1 MRMHRARGDPGWGQ
15 SGQAAVEWLGIV
27 LLVALLLSGGFTAAA
42 ATGLFNGRAFGGAIF
57 EKILCAVRD
66 SGSCKKET
74 ALIEAHG
81 EKDADL
87 VRNLA
92 PNIVY
97 EKGTYAL
104 PVDFRRCRRDPSCS
118 DGPDVRGLVSRSF
131 KGMPVTVFTHVVD
144 KNGHKYIQYWFYF
157 SDSASGL
164 GQLSEAGRVSVRGW
178 AKLIKKDPYHL
189 DDWESYQVRIGPDG
203 TKHVRS
209 SAHNDYR
216 GCKSC
221 KNKWAPFTSW
231 HRVSGGSHAGHVP
244 GGDTFER
251 FTPSASLEASP
262 DQDPFRGRQKHQFR
276 GFTTLDKEGLHRPG
290 KLVDVN

>member
-1 MRMHRARGDPGWGQ
+1 MHMHRARVSPRWGQ
-15 SGQAAVEWLGIV
+15 SGQATVEWMGIV
-27 LLVALLLSGGFTAAA
+27 LLIALLLSGGFTAAA
-42 ATGLFNGRAFGGAIF
+42 AAGLFNGRAFGGAIF

-74 ALIEAHG
+74 ALIEAYG
-81 EKDADL
+81 ERDADL

-97 EKGTYAL
+97 EIGTKAM
-104 PVDFRRCRRDPSCS
+104 PIDFRNCRKPECG
-118 DGPDVRGLVSRSF
+118 DGVKSMGLVNKTK
-131 KGMPVTVFTHVVD
+131 KGRYATVFTHVVE
-144 KNGHKYIQYWFYF
+144 KNGYKYVQYWFYF
-157 SDSASGL
+157 ADSTSG
-164 GQLSEAGRVSVRGW
+164 AGPVPHPLRKPFPW
-178 AKLIKKDPYHL
+178 YHR

-231 HRVSGGSHAGHVP
+231 HRVLGGSHAGHVP
-244 GGDTFER
+244 KGDTFER
-251 FTPSASLEASP
+251 FTPSASL
-262 DQDPFRGRQKHQFR
+262 
-276 GFTTLDKEGLHRPG
+276 
-290 KLVDVN
+290 KLVPIESLSEDDKNTSFAISRPWIKKVYTNPKSWSTK